1 LSESGRDLI
10 YLLAGRQTEMTR
22 ELLAF
27 SLTFTIGAIVGHI
40 AIPRGVVMAQSS
52 KPMFMT
58 PLYTGADNQT
68 HSEEVEVRFSGGGE
82 SNAVSKMMQVT
93 GAELHRAAPG
103 RVSDWHRGPSH
114 RYVITLSGRGELEVA
129 GGKKIPVE
137 PGHIELIEDTTGK
150 GHITK
155 VIGAED
161 RVTLHLLIAD
171 KAGR

>member
-1 LSESGRDLI
+1 
-10 YLLAGRQTEMTR
+10 MTR
-22 ELLAF
+22 NILALSF
-27 SLTFTIGAIVGHI
+27 TFTIGAIVGHV

-58 PLYTGADNQT
+58 RLYTGADNQT
-68 HSEEVEVRFSGGGE
+68 HSEEVEVKFPGGE

-161 RVTLHLLIAD
+161 RVTLHLLIGD
-171 KAGR
+171 QAGR